1 MTSKNK
7 ELTASLYALGTELLI
22 GGKIDT
28 NCDFIAKHLTQLGI
42 KVRRRYTIGDN
53 LSELIEAFKLGLED
67 DIIISSGGLGPTI
80 DDITREALSAV
91 TGIGFRYDKKLLK
104 AIEDRFKAR
113 DMEMPANNKLQA
125 QAPIEG
131 GYFPNKNGTAP
142 AIYFELP
149 NSNKV
154 AIALPGP
161 PREMIPIMEKDV
173 VSYLKAKFNIAK
185 RQEKCNIRI
194 SGLTESQ
201 VDVFLRNI
209 FGQENK
215 DIDLTILSDPGL
227 VDIYLTWKGKD
238 KEAKKGLE
246 FYIDKLK
253 NAFGDNIYGFDGI
266 DLSEVVGDMLRKNN
280 LKISVAESCTGGGI
294 GARITSVSGSS
305 DYFQGGIIAYSNHIK
320 ESLLG
325 VGKDILETYGA
336 VSSECAS
343 SMAAG
348 VRKFFNTDIGISCTG
363 IAGPSGGLKNKPVGL
378 VFIGISFGDNILET
392 RELKLPGGRNI
403 VRERAII
410 SALDILRRT
419 LTKKYQEYKNK

>member
-238 KEAKKGLE
+238 KEAKKGLAACYMKVGKE
-246 FYIDKLK
+246 LYEKKQYEDSRGNFNKVVDLGIGGQEEKDARAYIAK
-253 NAFGDNIYGFDGI
+253 I
-266 DLSEVVGDMLRKNN
+266 DAVTAPPPVSPGGNGRQYEPSYYQPPSSPPSGQNP
-280 LKISVAESCTGGGI
+280 GGG
-294 GARITSVSGSS
+294 GD
-305 DYFQGGIIAYSNHIK
+305 DY
-320 ESLLG
+320 
-325 VGKDILETYGA
+325 ET
-336 VSSECAS
+336 
-343 SMAAG
+343 
-348 VRKFFNTDIGISCTG
+348 T
-363 IAGPSGGLKNKPVGL
+363 
-378 VFIGISFGDNILET
+378 NI
-392 RELKLPGGRNI
+392 
-403 VRERAII
+403 
-410 SALDILRRT
+410 
-419 LTKKYQEYKNK
+419 